1 MPPCHPIGPTPAQR
15 CAKTAPRAGQRLFTG
30 APPGARRT
38 GLRGLTLAASM
49 ALALATAPAL
59 AQEAAP
65 RQDLTA
71 VPVVRS
77 FNLVGLG
84 VGMLPEFSGSRDL
97 RAMVLPVL
105 RASWKDKVFINALQ
119 GGVWLLDSDDK
130 TFRVGLAIEPRFG
143 WEAKDGTLVTGME
156 RREFSLEAGPNV
168 QWRTPVGVVNA
179 NWYQDISG
187 ASNGQTAQLQFIRSL
202 VNLQGGSLRL
212 NGVVGA
218 QWFAGKTNNYYFGV
232 RPSEATAQRPAY
244 TAGSTVNLQ
253 LGVNGVYLLGR
264 GSLLFGAIG
273 NWLGNEAAQS
283 PIAETRFQPIAY
295 VGYGINF

>member
-1 MPPCHPIGPTPAQR
+1 MLRIR
-15 CAKTAPRAGQRLFTG
+15 TATA
-30 APPGARRT
+30 
-38 GLRGLTLAASM
+38 LAAS
-49 ALALATAPAL
+49 LLITHPTH
-59 AQEAAP
+59 AQDASP

-77 FNLVGLG
+77 FNLIGIG
-84 VGMLPEFSGSRDL
+84 AGAIPEFSGANEFRPLVLPIL
-97 RAMVLPVL
+97 RA
-105 RASWKDKVFINALQ
+105 AWKDTVFINALQ
-119 GGVWLLDSDDK
+119 AGVWLLDSEDK
-130 TFRVGLAIEPRFG
+130 NIRFGLAIEPRFG
-143 WEAKDGTLVTGME
+143 WEAKEGTRVAGME
-156 RREFSLEAGPNV
+156 RREFSFEAGPNL

-187 ASNGQTAQLQFIRSL
+187 ASSGQTAQLQFIRPL
-202 VNLQGGSLRL
+202 TRMQGGGALRL

-218 QWFAGKTNNYYFGV
+218 QWFAARTNDYYFGV
-232 RPSEATAQRPAY
+232 RPQEVTSTRPAY

-273 NWLGNEAAQS
+273 NWLGSGAAES
-283 PIAETRFQPIAY
+283 PIVETRFQPIAY